1 MHPKRRSLLNRKN
14 AQLNSPNKEE
24 TLKYMYYDDTDGEIL
39 VYQYKGKQF
48 KKLCNYK
55 VFEETPIAGKSLPCQ
70 YMFPPYRSKGMRDAA
85 EKIGVKHRRKGGL
98 KVVFKKQFAKKAG
111 KKFVCKVC
119 SKSFN
124 KAYAWELHERSH
136 SLKSAGGMKNA
147 TKQTFSCKV
156 CSKVFH
162 KADILELHE
171 RSHAFKTPEKE
182 SSPKVEGRLCIVT
195 RAAKLLAESPKKIQ
209 PNGSYKCK
217 HCLQLFADHDEW
229 ELHERAHTLKNSNQ
243 KVLTLKIRET
253 VQAFSEPIKI
263 KQEPVQAISV
273 KVKQEN
279 EQISQSVKVKQE
291 DQKPVQSKLNDI
303 KPPRNIHV
311 PQLKNHNVQ
320 MDDQELLLQSLS
332 LRKVTTENSR
342 LQQVTKQLEE
352 QLKKNTFAIPIIKP
366 TRQFAQGGQLI
377 PCRFCSMM
385 FTTVSELAQHNKTHA
400 KSITSKRQ
408 FQCGLCGKYFTQ
420 SGSLRAHERI
430 HTGERPYVCNLCGKS
445 FHESGKLRRHQRTHT
460 GEKPYACTW
469 CGRRFAQ
476 NGTRKSHE
484 RTHRDTYGYGVRS

>member
-1 MHPKRRSLLNRKN
+1 
-14 AQLNSPNKEE
+14 
-24 TLKYMYYDDTDGEIL
+24 MYYDDTDGEIL

-55 VFEETPIAGKSLPCQ
+55 VFEEIPVTGKSLPCQ
-70 YMFPPYRSKGMRDAA
+70 YMFPPYRSKGMKGAA
-85 EKIGVKHRRKGGL
+85 KKIGDKHRWKGGL
-98 KVVFKKQFAKKAG
+98 KIVLKKQFAKKVG

-136 SLKSAGGMKNA
+136 SLKTAGGIKKA
-147 TKQTFSCKV
+147 EQTFSCKV

-162 KADILELHE
+162 QADILELHE

-182 SSPKVEGRLCIVT
+182 SLPKVEGRRCIIT
-195 RAAKLLAESPKKIQ
+195 RASKILAESPKKMQ

-253 VQAFSEPIKI
+253 VQAFSESVKI
-263 KQEPVQAISV
+263 KQEKVQDFSSV
-273 KVKQEN
+273 KVKQEKGQAFSSVKVKQ
-279 EQISQSVKVKQE
+279 EKGQAISASIKVKQE
-291 DQKPVQSKLNDI
+291 DQKPVQSKIKDV
-303 KPPRNIHV
+303 KPPRNI
-311 PQLKNHNVQ
+311 PQLINHNVQ
-320 MDDQELLLQSLS
+320 MDDKELLLQSLS

-352 QLKKNTFAIPIIKP
+352 QLKKNTLAIPIIKP
-366 TRQFAQGGQLI
+366 TRQLSQGGQLL

-385 FTTVSELAQHNKTHA
+385 FTTVSALAQHNKTHA
-400 KSITSKRQ
+400 KSMISKRQ

-484 RTHRDTYGYGVRS
+484 RTHRDTYGYGMMS